1 MKLYIVTSHKNRLN
15 EAIQIDGTMYRR
27 RKVLNIGGAKVQN
40 IGLEGGANF
49 LLVVN

>member
-1 MKLYIVTSHKNRLN
+1 MAI

-40 IGLEGGANF
+40 IGGGGGRNF
-49 LLVVN
+49 SLAVN